1 MQIVAINRFDEKVC
15 KRSYASS
22 VGLAASKSEE
32 ARTKTLRELNINCE
46 WVPFGT
52 AQFSHLSGL
61 FKSSAGRADVPP
73 GTSLRK
79 V

>member
-1 MQIVAINRFDEKVC
+1 VTKP
-15 KRSYASS
+15 
-22 VGLAASKSEE
+22 SKPEQGSHEGI
-32 ARTKTLRELNINCE
+32 AELNINCE